1 MTASLIRSRSL
12 FAQYLRLQSHVLTS
26 LVSTATRMMA
36 HGEDA
41 HAFSAAL
48 AATERIEEPHARA
61 RALALA
67 AGALSRAGDPQGAL
81 RVFSQALSTAAS
93 MNRDVIGRIAVLVD
107 IAFGLAA
114 NGP

>member
-12 FAQYLRLQSHVLTS
+12 FAQYLRLQSRALTF

-48 AATERIEEPHARA
+48 AATERI
-61 RALALA
+61 
-67 AGALSRAGDPQGAL
+67 
-81 RVFSQALSTAAS
+81 
-93 MNRDVIGRIAVLVD
+93 
-107 IAFGLAA
+107 
-114 NGP
+114 